1 MHGAI
6 PLKGIIVPLVTPLA
20 DRDQLDVDGLQRVI
34 EHVLAGGV
42 HGLFLLGTTGEAPS
56 LSERLKR
63 ELIER
68 ACRQVGGRVPVLVG
82 VTDTSFVDS
91 LALAR
96 FAAEQAAQGVVLAP
110 PPYFPLHQADLAAY
124 VREFAA
130 ECRQPLYLYNMPSH
144 SKVEYE
150 PDTLR
155 GLLDLPQ
162 LAGIKD
168 SSGQMPYFHELLR
181 LAADR
186 TGLAVLMGP
195 EELLAEAVLVGG
207 HGGVCGGAN
216 LHPRLYVELYAAALC
231 GDLNLVHKLQHR
243 VLRLSARLY
252 SVGDPPSGYLT
263 GLKCAM
269 SCLGLCRDRLAEPLH
284 ALSDDRRAMIA
295 QHLQDLGLTEP
306 AAARS
311 AVKVVRPTSRSVES

>member
-20 DRDQLDVDGLQRVI
+20 DRDRLDDDGLQRVI
-34 EHVLAGGV
+34 EHVIAGGV

-63 ELIER
+63 ELIEL
-68 ACRQVGGRVPVLVG
+68 ACRQVHGRVPVLVG
-82 VTDTSFVDS
+82 VTDTSLVDS
-91 LALAR
+91 IALAR
-96 FAAEQAAQGVVLAP
+96 FAAEQQAQGVVLAP
-110 PPYFPLHQADLAAY
+110 PPYFPLNQADLAAY

-130 ECRQPLYLYNMPSH
+130 ESPLPLYLYNMPSH
-144 SKVEYE
+144 SKVEFE
-150 PDTLR
+150 PATVR
-155 GLLDLPQ
+155 GLLDLPN

-168 SSGQMPYFHELLR
+168 SSGQMLYFNELLQ

-186 TGLAVLMGP
+186 PDLTVLMGP
-195 EELLAEAVLVGG
+195 EELLAESVLIGG

-216 LHPRLYVELYAAALC
+216 LHPRLYVELYEAAIS

-269 SCLGLCRDRLAEPLH
+269 SCLGLCSDRLAEPLH
-284 ALSDDRRAMIA
+284 ALSDDRRATIA
-295 QHLQDLGLTEP
+295 RHLKDLGLTD
-306 AAARS
+306 S
-311 AVKVVRPTSRSVES
+311 AVARPQFNVAHPTPG

>member
-20 DRDQLDVDGLQRVI
+20 DRDRLDVDGLQRVV
-34 EHVLAGGV
+34 EHVIAGGV

-68 ACRQVGGRVPVLVG
+68 ACRQVHGRVPVLVG
-82 VTDTSFVDS
+82 VTDTSLVDS
-91 LALAR
+91 IALAR
-96 FAAEQAAQGVVLAP
+96 FADEQQAQGVVLAP
-110 PPYFPLHQADLAAY
+110 PPYFPLNQADLAAY
-124 VREFAA
+124 VGEFAA
-130 ECRQPLYLYNMPSH
+130 ESPLPLYLYNMPSH
-144 SKVEYE
+144 SKVEFE
-150 PDTLR
+150 PATVR
-155 GLLDLPQ
+155 GLLDLPN

-168 SSGQMPYFHELLR
+168 SSGQMLYFNELLQ

-186 TGLAVLMGP
+186 PDLTVLMGP
-195 EELLAEAVLVGG
+195 EELLAESVLIGG

-216 LHPRLYVELYAAALC
+216 LHPRLYVELYEAAVS

-269 SCLGLCRDRLAEPLH
+269 SCLGLCSDRLAEPLH
-284 ALSDDRRAMIA
+284 ALSDDRRATIA
-295 QHLQDLGLTEP
+295 RHLKDLGLTDSVV
-306 AAARS
+306 ARPLFNV
-311 AVKVVRPTSRSVES
+311 AHPTSE